1 MAHARFRPIWGLA
14 ILALL
19 IWAAP
24 RPASTQTSA
33 APEGVLVLNQ
43 DRLFSAS
50 LYGQRV
56 QSELEAAG
64 ESLAAENRE
73 IEAQLTEEEM
83 RLTGERAT
91 MDPMAFRAL
100 AEEFDARVGE
110 IRQAQE
116 TKAQS
121 LSLQADAAR
130 QRFFELAFPILLDL
144 VRERGAAVIM
154 DNRAVLLSAESVDIT
169 TLALERVDA
178 RLGDGG
184 EGPLLQGG
192 DLPAP
197 LARPDDENGSSTA
210 P

>member
-19 IWAAP
+19 IWVAP
-24 RPASTQTSA
+24 HPASTQTSA
-33 APEGVLVLNQ
+33 APEGILGLNQ

-169 TLALERVDA
+169 ALALERVDA

>member
-19 IWAAP
+19 IWAVPHHVSAQ
-24 RPASTQTSA
+24 SSA
-33 APEGVLVLNQ
+33 APEGILVLNQ

-83 RLTGERAT
+83 RLTGQRAT

-184 EGPLLQGG
+184 EGPLLQGD

-197 LARPDDENGSSTA
+197 LARPDDENGSSAA

>member
-1 MAHARFRPIWGLA
+1 M
-14 ILALL
+14 ALL
-19 IWAAP
+19 IWVAP
-24 RPASTQTSA
+24 HPASTQTSA
-33 APEGVLVLNQ
+33 APEGILVLNQ

-169 TLALERVDA
+169 ALALERVDA

>member
-19 IWAAP
+19 IWAVP
-24 RPASTQTSA
+24 HHASAQTSA
-33 APEGVLVLNQ
+33 APEGILVLNQ

-144 VRERGAAVIM
+144 VQERGAAVIM

-169 TLALERVDA
+169 ALALERVDA

-197 LARPDDENGSSTA
+197 LARPNDENGSSTA

>member
-19 IWAAP
+19 IWVAP
-24 RPASTQTSA
+24 HPASTQTSA
-33 APEGVLVLNQ
+33 APEGILVLNQ

-169 TLALERVDA
+169 ALALERVDA

>member
-14 ILALL
+14 ILAIL
-19 IWAAP
+19 IWAMP
-24 RPASTQTSA
+24 HPASAQTSA
-33 APEGVLVLNQ
+33 APEGILVLNQ

-130 QRFFELAFPILLDL
+130 QLFFELAFPILLDL
-144 VRERGAAVIM
+144 VQERGAAVIM

-197 LARPDDENGSSTA
+197 LARPNDENGSSTA